1 MTREQQR
8 QLRNLKKELPHIVQ
22 AEIKQYKIN
31 KRDFMIWRRRG
42 DVFYDASVSVG
53 QKDNKCYCSVRGM
66 YKPLWLDDLFWDI
79 MGMEE
84 NKKEP
89 LSLRCIGAFT
99 VYGNQFMEDRR
110 EMKSWSVEEMSICVR
125 EYISRFALETEE
137 DICSRFAEE
146 IPGTPYHA
154 DLRQVLYLIYLEKY
168 VDAGRRIAVMDQD
181 LFVNKGI
188 GFRAAA
194 MEYCRQRMM

>member
-1 MTREQQR
+1 MS
-8 QLRNLKKELPHIVQ
+8 
-22 AEIKQYKIN
+22 
-31 KRDFMIWRRRG
+31 FMMPP
-42 DVFYDASVSVG
+42 
-53 QKDNKCYCSVRGM
+53 C
-66 YKPLWLDDLFWDI
+66 
-79 MGMEE
+79 
-84 NKKEP
+84 
-89 LSLRCIGAFT
+89 LS
-99 VYGNQFMEDRR
+99 DRR
-110 EMKSWSVEEMSICVR
+110 TTNVTALSGGCINLCVR